1 MTIKD
6 ILLTLISYPDPSPAS
21 AIERAVSFAAAVDS
35 QITAVTFEADVKL
48 TRSSNLLANVLL
60 DIPQMLSDERFRSAA
75 NARSL
80 LENFTATADRF
91 GVRHHEIILPYIA
104 FQVPDVLV
112 DHARIRDLTIVPQQT
127 DDGFSQW
134 YAEAVV
140 FESGR
145 ATMILPAAAKKERSL
160 SALNTVTV
168 AWDFSRAAAR
178 ALSDALPI
186 LKKAKTVR
194 LVSVKNEKDIAATTT
209 HDQLVAHL
217 SYHGIKGVVDI
228 IDANKRSIG
237 DALSDYVESSGSDLL
252 VMGAY
257 GHSRVRE
264 VILGGA
270 TMSMLTHPP
279 IPILLSH

>member
-35 QITAVTFEADVKL
+35 QITAVTFEADVKP
-48 TRSSNLLANVLL
+48 TRSSSLLANVLL
-60 DIPQMLSDERFRSAA
+60 NIPQMLSDERIRSAA

-91 GVRHHEIILPYIA
+91 GVRHHEIILPYIG
-104 FQVPDVLV
+104 FQVPDVLA
-112 DHARIRDLTIVPQQT
+112 DHARIHDLTIVPQQT
-127 DDGFSQW
+127 ADGFSQW

-145 ATMILPAAAKKERSL
+145 ATMILPAVAKKESL
-160 SALNTVTV
+160 SSLNTVTV

-186 LKKAKTVR
+186 LKKAKSVR
-194 LVSVKNEKDIAATTT
+194 FVTVKNEKDIAATTT

-217 SYHGIKGVVDI
+217 SYHSIKAVVDV

-237 DALSDYVESSGSDLL
+237 DALSDYVGNSGSDLL

-264 VILGGA
+264 GILGGA

-279 IPILLSH
+279 VPILLSH